1 MPYQQNVRVRVE
13 KYVFAFHIILCLDTV
28 SLPSYRLSH
37 QQLPL
42 SIVGMWPHLSVIKSF
57 LSFAQVDSSTF
68 SPSTRFLRVI
78 F

>member
-1 MPYQQNVRVRVE
+1 MLIKNRSLKYKSNKMPYQQNVRVRVE

-42 SIVGMWPHLSVIKSF
+42 SIFGMWPHLKV
-57 LSFAQVDSSTF
+57 
-68 SPSTRFLRVI
+68 
-78 F
+78 